1 MKIKLSRKEQ
11 EQQFH
16 KNLIIK
22 AAAQIFSEKG
32 YDKTTLDEIA
42 TLAEFS
48 KGSLYNYFE
57 NKEDLFLTTLE
68 VGINKL
74 ISEMKIVSD
83 IDSSTK
89 QQLKAIL
96 SVMVK
101 FFKENDSF
109 NKQRAFFQMMVNE
122 KRVMTYQVSN
132 EFLYRMQNMH
142 KKMIH
147 FFSSIFKNGI
157 ISGEL
162 KNGNSQTFAEV
173 LLGIIHHHIFM
184 VNMELLEFNQEKAD
198 QIFDIFFN
206 GVKAKS

>member
-89 QQLKAIL
+89 QQIKACVGCIEAL
-96 SVMVK
+96 RLVSIKHDPDDEMLCLACHIIYDDYGVHTTIC
-101 FFKENDSF
+101 ENDTTAGF
-109 NKQRAFFQMMVNE
+109 VDLITLNI
-122 KRVMTYQVSN
+122 Y
-132 EFLYRMQNMH
+132 
-142 KKMIH
+142 IH
-147 FFSSIFKNGI
+147 
-157 ISGEL
+157 
-162 KNGNSQTFAEV
+162 
-173 LLGIIHHHIFM
+173 
-184 VNMELLEFNQEKAD
+184 
-198 QIFDIFFN
+198 
-206 GVKAKS
+206 

>member
-11 EQQFH
+11 DQQFH

-74 ISEMKIVSD
+74 ILEMQIVSD

-89 QQLKAIL
+89 QQIKAIL

-109 NKQRAFFQMMVNE
+109 NK
-122 KRVMTYQVSN
+122 
-132 EFLYRMQNMH
+132 
-142 KKMIH
+142 
-147 FFSSIFKNGI
+147 
-157 ISGEL
+157 
-162 KNGNSQTFAEV
+162 
-173 LLGIIHHHIFM
+173 
-184 VNMELLEFNQEKAD
+184 
-198 QIFDIFFN
+198 
-206 GVKAKS
+206 